1 MKKLMATL
9 ILSGLA
15 TSVSAAGI
23 HIEDG
28 WRIHENPKR

>member
-9 ILSGLA
+9 ILAGLA

-28 WRIHENPKR
+28 WHVPLSKV

>member
-9 ILSGLA
+9 ILAGLA

-28 WRIHENPKR
+28 WARATVEG

>member
-9 ILSGLA
+9 ILAGLA

-23 HIEDG
+23 HLKTVG
-28 WRIHENPKR
+28 RVPLSKV